1 MLTLIKLAVS
11 LRKLHKTQLQAIR
24 IVTAVQCLGFDCS
37 EDSFDLNTCIVN
49 CISELCTTVPQ
60 GHDLP
65 TICSSPNKCW
75 EKNYSVVSFFT
86 NGQLIAE

>member
-1 MLTLIKLAVS
+1 MWRYRHADFDKACCFLEKVA
-11 LRKLHKTQLQAIR
+11 QLQAIR

-49 CISELCTTVPQ
+49 CVSELCTTVPQ
-60 GHDLP
+60 GHDPP

-75 EKNYSVVSFFT
+75 EKNYSVV
-86 NGQLIAE
+86 